1 MVGRLAIAGAL
12 LAILPGWPDSA
23 DAARVPEFPAFNGLG
38 LDLRAP
44 EFASNCANQS
54 ICTKTPSGFSNVA
67 VSANDGR
74 SLFWDRHD
82 GFGILGGE
90 DDEIDGG
97 EQLTVSF
104 GQGTGFG
111 LSGIALTNLFMPD
124 DGGADGEEAFV
135 QLFFNGEEVGPSGG
149 LHFTQTDAN
158 IFGATLLSLEEIV
171 TVDTIIFR
179 SSGELDDEYSV
190 AGLAGVLEP
199 DPDMPI
205 VLPPDDPRAPGQT
218 GSGGYDEQASVA
230 LPPTLLLVL
239 TALTGLAGLA
249 GLRRSARPCRQA

>member
-1 MVGRLAIAGAL
+1 MMGRLAIAGAL
-12 LAILPGWPDSA
+12 LAALPGWPSSA
-23 DAARVPEFPAFNGLG
+23 SAAPVPGIPAFNGLG
-38 LDLRAP
+38 LDLRAQ

-54 ICTKTPSGFSNVA
+54 ICTKSPGGFSNVA
-67 VSANDGR
+67 ISANGGR
-74 SLFWDRHD
+74 SLFWDHHD
-82 GFGILGGE
+82 GFGIQGGE

-104 GQGTGFG
+104 GQGTAFG
-111 LSGIALTNLFMPD
+111 LSGIALTDLFMPD
-124 DGGADGEEAFV
+124 DGGTNGEEAFV

-149 LHFTQTDAN
+149 LHLTQTDAN
-158 IFGATLLSLEEIV
+158 VFGATLLSLEEIV

-179 SSGELDDEYSV
+179 SSGELDDEYAV

-199 DPDMPI
+199 DSDMPT
-205 VLPPDDPRAPGQT
+205 VLPADDPRTPVNT
-218 GSGGYDEQASVA
+218 GSGSDDEQASVA

-249 GLRRSARPCRQA
+249 GLRRSARPCRPA